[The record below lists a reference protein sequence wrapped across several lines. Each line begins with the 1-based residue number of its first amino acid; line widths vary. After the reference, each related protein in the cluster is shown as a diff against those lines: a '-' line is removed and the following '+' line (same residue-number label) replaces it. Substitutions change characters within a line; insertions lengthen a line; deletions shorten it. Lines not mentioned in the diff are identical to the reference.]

1 MWWERFVFKI
11 NCDGRW
17 KVDTVQECGME
28 EIIGQVKWTLT
39 SHTTDQFSPR
49 EGDIVY
55 MEDWKGVLCY
65 ELLLENQAINS
76 NKYCSQLLL
85 LLSRFSRVQ
94 PHRRQP
100 TRLPHPWNSP
110 GRNTGVGC
118 HCLLPVR
125 PAESSTRPTASRIS
139 QQRARAPSSG

>member
-17 KVDTVQECGME
+17 KVDSVQECGME
-28 EIIGQVKWTLT
+28 EIIGHVKWPL
-39 SHTTDQFSPR
+39 SSRTTDQPSPSG
-49 EGDIVY
+49 GDTVC
-55 MEDWKGVLCY
+55 MEDWRGVLRH
-65 ELLLENQAINS
+65 ERLPEDRAVNP
-76 NKYCSQLLL
+76 NKYCAHLVL
-85 LLSRFSRVQ
+85 LLSHFSRVRPQ
-94 PHRRQP
+94 RLQP

-125 PAESSTRPTASRIS
+125 PAESSIRLTASGVS
-139 QQRARAPSSG
+139 HQRARAPSSG